1 MTADHHQPCTAFSV
15 CGLPMCCL
23 PPLWVSAQPVLSC
36 HPLERKVQSIRKG
49 QKYTDGIR
57 WDKPTFKQLWEN
69 SRHYADHPVPHKD
82 ILFILQLASG
92 IGSLFSGILTE
103 LEKCFLNEAEILP
116 TSTDIRFHAV
126 CHSPEDMSDLAL
138 VSFCFALIDHMLAFI

>member
-1 MTADHHQPCTAFSV
+1 M
-15 CGLPMCCL
+15 GLGEINQR
-23 PPLWVSAQPVLSC
+23 S
-36 HPLERKVQSIRKG
+36 
-49 QKYTDGIR
+49 
-57 WDKPTFKQLWEN
+57 N
-69 SRHYADHPVPHKD
+69 SYEKIQGTMQTTPVPHKD

-92 IGSLFSGILTE
+92 IGSLFSGFLTE